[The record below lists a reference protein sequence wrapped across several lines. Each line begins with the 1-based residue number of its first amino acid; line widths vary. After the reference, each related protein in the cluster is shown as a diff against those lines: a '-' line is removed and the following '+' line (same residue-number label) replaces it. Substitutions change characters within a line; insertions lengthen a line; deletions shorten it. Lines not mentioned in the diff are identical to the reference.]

1 METTA
6 AITKQFCKDAL
17 ASGES
22 VEAVALS
29 VVQACS
35 AAGLAPTREMFN
47 HLLVAIAAKGPP
59 SAVLDWFGRAR
70 SAGIGVGTIAC
81 NLVIAA
87 HVAQGDVKT
96 AAELLTLM
104 MRGEAAR
111 GGIPPPN
118 AVTFNTVISAFAR
131 ACDPQKAELTLVAM
145 IDSGLVPAGPA
156 SYASVIAAWARAA
169 QPATAERWLSRM
181 LSSCVPL
188 AGTAASEVVAFNA
201 TLDAFA
207 KASDV
212 SGARRVLDLFR
223 TRADSTPGFAPDAI
237 SYNCLISACARA
249 GRPAQAEATLRELE
263 RAGLQPNTISF
274 SAVIHAHANAGDA
287 AKAQGWLDS
296 MRARGVPADAVCF
309 NSVCAAHARRG
320 DVASASVCFRAMEEA
335 GVCASPQTHAI
346 LVHALVKSG
355 DADRAEATLRELIG
369 REEPL
374 EAACFNSLISL
385 FARQRQ
391 PLRAEGVLA
400 LMREARVRPTLV
412 TLNALAS
419 AHASVG
425 DMDATER
432 ILGQATTAF
441 RFSLDHY
448 SFAALFQACAN
459 DEDGAGAGRGGRR
472 ERQQRARR
480 YVLQMWS
487 SGVAMTERL
496 AITCRR
502 ALGGTHALRQ
512 LRAEYDASRAKAS
525 AAVTVRSPP
534 ASGPENGGEAPAPSR
549 LSIFMAITGEGEG
562 EGEGGSGAEDG
573 DEGEGDGWQTV
584 RRRRGTPR
592 GGGPKSG
599 GKGLGRVPSLKTI
612 AKPPPP
618 KASPRRP
625 SRSASFSEDVADAE
639 AEAAEPPPVRAVGAS
654 LSRSKSERSR
664 LLALAEGVAR
674 SEQLLDGGAP
684 QPVPLR
690 RSAASQLALDL
701 TDQVSL

>member
-17 ASGES
+17 VCLAAADDTVLPSPATQASGES

-111 GGIPPPN
+111 GGLPPPN

-223 TRADSTPGFAPDAI
+223 TRADSTPGLPM
-237 SYNCLISACARA
+237 R
-249 GRPAQAEATLRELE
+249 RELE

-346 LVHALVKSG
+346 LVHAL
-355 DADRAEATLRELIG
+355 
-369 REEPL
+369 
-374 EAACFNSLISL
+374 AACFNSLISL

-448 SFAALFQACAN
+448 SFAALFQA
-459 DEDGAGAGRGGRR
+459 
-472 ERQQRARR
+472 ARR
-480 YVLQMWS
+480 
-487 SGVAMTERL
+487 VAINTHL
-496 AITCRR
+496 AELARN
-502 ALGGTHALRQ
+502 LPGTSPQAQ

-525 AAVTVRSPP
+525 AAVTARQRQP
-534 ASGPENGGEAPAPSR
+534 G
-549 LSIFMAITGEGEG
+549 LSDAAAFPTRCTLAC
-562 EGEGGSGAEDG
+562 
-573 DEGEGDGWQTV
+573 

-625 SRSASFSEDVADAE
+625 SRARPRLPPTPALPSETPEGEAANTVGSASFSEDVADAE

-674 SEQLLDGGAP
+674 SEQLFEGGAP

-690 RSAASQLALDL
+690 RWAASQLALDL

>member
-17 ASGES
+17 VCLAAADDTASGES

-111 GGIPPPN
+111 GGLPPPN

-223 TRADSTPGFAPDAI
+223 TRADSTPGLPM
-237 SYNCLISACARA
+237 R
-249 GRPAQAEATLRELE
+249 RELE

-346 LVHALVKSG
+346 LVHAL
-355 DADRAEATLRELIG
+355 
-369 REEPL
+369 
-374 EAACFNSLISL
+374 AACFNSLISL

-448 SFAALFQACAN
+448 SFAALFQA
-459 DEDGAGAGRGGRR
+459 
-472 ERQQRARR
+472 ARR
-480 YVLQMWS
+480 
-487 SGVAMTERL
+487 VAINTHL
-496 AITCRR
+496 AELARN
-502 ALGGTHALRQ
+502 LPGTSPQAQ

-525 AAVTVRSPP
+525 AAVTARQRQP
-534 ASGPENGGEAPAPSR
+534 G
-549 LSIFMAITGEGEG
+549 LSDAAAFPTRCTLAC
-562 EGEGGSGAEDG
+562 
-573 DEGEGDGWQTV
+573 
-584 RRRRGTPR
+584 
-592 GGGPKSG
+592 
-599 GKGLGRVPSLKTI
+599 RVPSLKTI

-625 SRSASFSEDVADAE
+625 SRARPRLPPTPALPSETPEGEAANTVGSASFSEDVADAE